1 MSRTQSLLGRRAG
14 AAVAAVASVAITAIG
29 IASGIAPSITG
40 ESHAA
45 PASIKVAY
53 AGLDLSQPVSAQ
65 LLYRRLQQAAQGVC
79 GRLDPI
85 DTAAY
90 LRWQHCYDGALRRAV
105 LQVNAPELLAV
116 YRSDAG
122 HANSA
127 G

>member
-1 MSRTQSLLGRRAG
+1 MSRTQSLFASRAG
-14 AAVAAVASVAITAIG
+14 AAVAAVASVALTAFG
-29 IASGIAPSITG
+29 IANGVTS

-45 PASIKVAY
+45 PPSVKVAY
-53 AGLDLSQPVSAQ
+53 VGLNLSQPLGAQ

-79 GRLDPI
+79 GRLDPV

-90 LRWQHCYDGALRRAV
+90 LRWQHCYDGALQRAV

-122 HANSA
+122 HARSA